1 MYEDII
7 SCAISDV
14 FGTIKISIFGV
25 ILVFIVCTCM
35 DFIQANVFYG
45 AYIPFICQ
53 RVHNVKTMQFYFIIV
68 NKLVGS
74 FQILIRIYI

>member
-1 MYEDII
+1 MYEDIT

-25 ILVFIVCTCM
+25 ILVFIVYTCM
-35 DFIQANVFYG
+35 DFIQSNVFYG
-45 AYIPFICQ
+45 AYKPFICQ
-53 RVHNVKTMQFYFIIV
+53 RVHNVKSMQVYFIIV

-74 FQILIRIYI
+74 FQILVRIYI